1 MKAKTISISN
11 QKGGVGKTTTA
22 VNLSAGLVLAGK
34 RILLI
39 DMDPQANATIN
50 LLPQGYQTKFTIKD
64 IFYGTE
70 LNKAIC
76 PSIMKGLDIVP
87 SILGFAA
94 IESEL
99 ASKIGRELKLKKA
112 LNDQVKQQY
121 DFIIIDTPPSLDMI
135 SINTLC
141 AADEMIIPIHEFY
154 ALEGVS
160 QLMKVITQVKEDL
173 NPGLKISAILLTMY
187 DERTNLAKEI
197 KEKIQEIFGDALLNT
212 TIPRN
217 IKLAEAPSHNQTIF
231 DYASDSTGAKAYMD
245 LSNELIGRWG

>member
-1 MKAKTISISN
+1 MMARIVSITN

-22 VNLSAGLVLAGK
+22 VNLSAGLVHAGK
-34 RILLI
+34 RVLLI
-39 DMDPQANATIN
+39 DTDPQANATIN
-50 LLPQGYQTKFTIKD
+50 LLPQGYEPEFTIKD
-64 IFYGTE
+64 VFHGTE
-70 LNKAIC
+70 LNRAIC

-87 SILGFAA
+87 SALGFAA

-112 LNDQVKQQY
+112 LKDLVKQQY

-141 AADEMIIPIHEFY
+141 AADEVIIPIHEFY

-160 QLMKVITQVKEDL
+160 QLMKVVSQVKEDL

-197 KEKIQEIFGDALLNT
+197 KEKIHEIFGDALLNT

-217 IKLAEAPSHNQTIF
+217 IRLAEAPSHKQTIF
-231 DYASDSTGAKAYMD
+231 DYASDSTGAKAYTD
-245 LSNELIGRWG
+245 LSNELLERWR